1 MSAGLVVSFF
11 YQINQDLTENN
22 FCLLM
27 VSPAFEVPQEA
38 ASFEVFKGRRGFL
51 SVCLCLCVC
60 THMCTHVCVHVRM
73 KKRQ

>member
-1 MSAGLVVSFF
+1 MSVGLVVSFF

-38 ASFEVFKGRRGFL
+38 ASFEVFKGEEWISL
-51 SVCLCLCVC
+51 SLCVYAC
-60 THMCTHVCVHVRM
+60 VCACARVCV
-73 KKRQ
+73 